1 MGPCK
6 GELVRPLDGHAGWDP
21 EQKPAETL
29 VFGEEEMKDTDITVS
44 GDLVV

>member
-6 GELVRPLDGHAGWDP
+6 SELTRPLDGQARWDP

-29 VFGEEEMKDTDITVS
+29 VFGEEKKGADITMS